1 MIPHRLAF
9 TLLAT
14 IASLAIHADAFAV
27 DIDPPATD
35 PEQRQ
40 LVGDTAENWPT
51 AVLAQQPERGTS
63 PLRDHSDVPQV
74 LRPARDGD
82 AGNQI
87 GRRPDLGSPVVGSE
101 HPPSPRGRRATKLD
115 RLVVVG
121 DAAKAQES
129 AGSAQFIDQDRLEQF
144 DYSDV
149 QRVLRQVPGVYAI
162 DEEGFGLRPNIGI
175 RGSGT
180 DRSSRIT
187 LMEDGVLIAPAP
199 YAAPAAYY
207 FPTMARMS
215 ALEVR
220 KGSSAIKTGPRTT
233 GGALN
238 LVSTPIPDALGGM
251 VDFAYGSDQTT
262 LGHAFVGGRGER
274 TGFLLETVQQN
285 SDGFKRL
292 DSVGPAG
299 DDTGY
304 NLQDYV
310 AKFLLT
316 SAVEANRY
324 QELEFKIAHTEQ
336 DANETYLG
344 LTDADFRANPNRRYA
359 GSQLDNIT
367 TTHEQYELRHRIA
380 LGSALDLTT
389 VAYRTEFKRNWFK
402 LNDVGGI
409 GIARI
414 LDNPDDFAQ
423 QLAWI
428 RGASSPDDAFG
439 VRNNRRSYY
448 AHGVQS
454 VLGWQIDTGEVAHQ
468 IEFSARY
475 HEDQEDRLQDDD
487 RFRMDNGRLVLTR
500 DGAPGT
506 QDNRIGEAEALAL
519 YLQDEMRA
527 GRWIVTPGLRFESV
541 DLTRTDFVRASNGR
555 ELAPTRIRKNRV
567 SSVSPGIGVTWLG
580 GDAYTVFA
588 SVHRG
593 FSPPAPGVSAEE
605 EKSTNTELGMRWHPS
620 AFSAELTGF
629 WNHYSNLVG
638 TCTESSGGGCTIGD
652 QFDAGKT
659 RIRGVE
665 ASLGYDFGRAN
676 GWALGVPLSFNYT
689 YTDAEFR
696 SSFLSEFEE
705 FGEVRKGDR
714 LAYLPEQ
721 MFHAEIGLA
730 GERWN
735 TRFATT
741 YHDRMRT
748 VAGRGAPL
756 PGQATDDAW
765 VFDLAASYA
774 ITKGAELFLRVENL
788 FDENFIASLRPA
800 GARPARPRA
809 TFIGIRSR
817 F

>member
-1 MIPHRLAF
+1 MSVSRAPVFRTLSLAVM
-9 TLLAT
+9 TALAT
-14 IASLAIHADAFAV
+14 VALLPAVAVAEPADRASFA
-27 DIDPPATD
+27 T
-35 PEQRQ
+35 R
-40 LVGDTAENWPT
+40 
-51 AVLAQQPERGTS
+51 
-63 PLRDHSDVPQV
+63 
-74 LRPARDGD
+74 
-82 AGNQI
+82 
-87 GRRPDLGSPVVGSE
+87 
-101 HPPSPRGRRATKLD
+101 LD
-115 RLVVVG
+115 RLRVVG
-121 DAAKAQES
+121 NSASAQET
-129 AGSAQFIDQDRLEQF
+129 AGSAQFLDDATLAQF
-144 DYSDV
+144 NYSDV

-162 DEEGFGLRPNIGI
+162 DEEGLGLRPNIGI

-187 LMEDGVLIAPAP
+187 LMEDGVLISPAP

-238 LVSTPIPDALGGM
+238 LVSTPIPDAFGGL

-262 LGHAFVGGRGER
+262 LGHAWVGGRGER

-285 SDGFKRL
+285 TDGFKRL
-292 DSVGPAG
+292 DSAGPAG

-304 NLQDYV
+304 NLEDYV
-310 AKFLLT
+310 GKLLLT
-316 SAVEANRY
+316 SAADAKRY

-344 LTDADFRANPNRRYA
+344 LSDADFRANPNRRYA

-367 TTHEQYELRHRIA
+367 TNHDQHELRHRIE
-380 LGSALDLTT
+380 LSPSLDLTT
-389 VAYRTEFKRNWFK
+389 VAYRTEFERNWFK

-428 RGASSPDDAFG
+428 RGTSSPDNAFN
-439 VRNNRRSYY
+439 VRNNRRSYV
-448 AHGVQS
+448 ANGLQS
-454 VLGWQIDTGEVAHQ
+454 VLGWQLDTGKVAHQ
-468 IEFSARY
+468 IELSARY
-475 HEDQEDRLQDDD
+475 HEDEEDRFQDDD

-500 DGAPGT
+500 NGAPGT
-506 QDNRIGEAEALAL
+506 QDNRIGEAEAVAF
-519 YLQDEMRA
+519 YVQDEMRH
-527 GRWIVTPGLRFESV
+527 GQWIVTPGLRYETV

-555 ELAPTRIRKNRV
+555 ELAPTRIRENRV
-567 SSVSPGIGVTWLG
+567 SNLSPGIGVTWLG
-580 GDAYTVFA
+580 SDAYTVFA

-593 FSPPAPGVSAEE
+593 FSPPAPGSTAEE
-605 EKSTNTELGMRWHPS
+605 EKSTNTELGMRWHQG
-620 AFSAELTGF
+620 AVNAELTGF
-629 WNHYSNLVG
+629 WNDYSNLVG

-665 ASLGYDFGRAN
+665 ASLGYDLGRAN

-696 SSFLSEFEE
+696 SSFISAFEE
-705 FGEVRKGDR
+705 FGEVLDGDK

-735 TRFATT
+735 TRLATT
-741 YHDRMRT
+741 YADRMRT
-748 VAGRGAPL
+748 VAGRGTPL
-756 PGQATDDAW
+756 PSEATESAW
-765 VFDLAASYA
+765 VFDLSASYTLTA
-774 ITKGAELFLRVENL
+774 GTDIFARVENL
-788 FDENFIASLRPA
+788 FDEHYIASRRPA
-800 GARPARPRA
+800 GARPGRPRA
-809 TFIGIRSR
+809 TFIGIRTR